1 MQTSGAARLYTSYW
15 MRRFVGLKDLGNRGA
30 WALVGVMAIVA
41 LLGYQQYRW
50 IVRVAKAEAQTNRE
64 KLAGSLKGFASD
76 FDTEI
81 TRAHLAFA
89 GLAGPSPTEVRQKAE
104 ERLQV
109 FRNLSEYSGLIASVD
124 VGEGLPDP
132 FTIDAGPPPVLVV
145 AAGVGPSGE
154 PGAGQYLAVQP
165 LLGTGGQFQV
175 STGAGM
181 RFGGVPLR
189 IRVVLDQ
196 NYIVSLLLPKLLDRH
211 LGLNFQGHYDMLVR
225 SVKTGRIVFQTG
237 GDTNRRWDDSREM
250 FSIRPDCL
258 TGEADRGAVTIS
270 SRMTGSL
277 ASLLRRPG
285 NCRDTEPGAASL
297 WTLNVRAR
305 PSLAEATAF
314 ARRQNLSISF
324 GVLLVLAVA
333 VAVLFVSA
341 HRAAELAA
349 LHKQFAAG
357 VSHELRTPLSIIS
370 SASENLA
377 DGVVEST
384 EQVRQYGKMIH
395 SHSEQLAAMIEN
407 ALWFAREDGKE
418 VLETEEVDVEDLV
431 STAAGT
437 CGLMLEEAGVALERD
452 IEPGLPPIRGNRTL
466 LLHGLQN
473 LLANIALYGRAGKWA
488 RVRAAR
494 RGNAVEFTIEDRGAG
509 ISPEEVRRV
518 LQPFYRGQGAK
529 QTNAAGLGLG
539 LTLVRRI
546 VEAHEGKIDL
556 QSKRNVGTTVAFV
569 VPIFESD
576 EYRAL
581 S

>member
-1 MQTSGAARLYTSYW
+1 
-15 MRRFVGLKDLGNRGA
+15 
-30 WALVGVMAIVA
+30 MAIVA

-50 IVRVAKAEAQTNRE
+50 ILRVAKAEAQTNRE

-109 FRNLSEYSGLIASVD
+109 FKNLSEYPGLIASVD

-132 FTIDAGPPPVLVV
+132 FTIDVGPPPVLVV
-145 AAGVGPSGE
+145 PARVGHASGE

-165 LLGTGGQFQV
+165 LFGTGAQV
-175 STGAGM
+175 QVGTGAGM

-189 IRVVLDQ
+189 IGVVLDQ
-196 NYIVSLLLPKLLDRH
+196 RYIVSLLLPKLLDRH

-225 SVKTGRIVFQTG
+225 SVKTGRIVFQAG
-237 GDTNRRWDDSREM
+237 SETNRPWDDSRVI

-258 TGEADRGAVTIS
+258 TDEADRGAVTIS

-285 NCRDTEPGAASL
+285 KCSDTEPGAANL

-314 ARRQNLSISF
+314 ARRQNLSVSF

-333 VAVLFVSA
+333 VVVLFVSA
-341 HRAAELAA
+341 HRAGELAA

-384 EQVRQYGKMIH
+384 DQVRQYGKMIH

-418 VLETEEVDVEDLV
+418 ILETEEVDVEDLV
-431 STAAGT
+431 NTAVGT
-437 CGLMLEEAGVALERD
+437 CGRMLVEAGVALERD

-466 LLHGLQN
+466 LVHGLRN
-473 LLANIALYGRAGKWA
+473 LLANVALYGRAGKWA

-509 ISPEEVRRV
+509 ISPEEVERV

-529 QTNAAGLGLG
+529 QTNMAGLGLG

-546 VEAHEGKIDL
+546 VEAHDGKIDL
-556 QSKRNVGTTVAFV
+556 QSKRNVGTTVAFSV
-569 VPIFESD
+569 SIFEPD
-576 EYRAL
+576 ESKAL